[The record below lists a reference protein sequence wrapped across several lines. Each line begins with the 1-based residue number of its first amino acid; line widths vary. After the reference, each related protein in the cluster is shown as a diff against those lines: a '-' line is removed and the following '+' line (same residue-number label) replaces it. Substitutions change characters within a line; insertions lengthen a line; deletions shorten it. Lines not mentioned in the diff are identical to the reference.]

1 MNALANA
8 CVPCER
14 RQLVQNTTAVVRSM
28 AQTLQAI
35 PPGGN
40 CDEAAT
46 NEITR
51 CIATLRAGSLRWAQ
65 HRMAAMEIRDEKD
78 METHQHISVERIL
91 EQQMQQLD
99 LILTRNP
106 ALLAEVQTRS
116 KAYLAGLAT
125 IYKQR
130 RELQGAMER
139 YHAEAELESSL
150 AALCGPRDIQPLPMA
165 SPPPPF
171 SNLFFNVQMSSN
183 SSVVFGFVRS
193 VWRGVRR

>member
-1 MNALANA
+1 MSPPGRDGSNEPQAGTQGQETAGKRAKRGELPPSFDAPGANQ
-8 CVPCER
+8 R
-14 RQLVQNTTAVVRSM
+14 INW
-28 AQTLQAI
+28 QTLQAI

-99 LILTRNP
+99 LILTSNP
-106 ALLAEVQTRS
+106 GT
-116 KAYLAGLAT
+116 KF
-125 IYKQR
+125 
-130 RELQGAMER
+130 
-139 YHAEAELESSL
+139 
-150 AALCGPRDIQPLPMA
+150 D
-165 SPPPPF
+165 
-171 SNLFFNVQMSSN
+171 
-183 SSVVFGFVRS
+183 
-193 VWRGVRR
+193 

>member
-1 MNALANA
+1 MPWLNA

-35 PPGGN
+35 PPGGS

-46 NEITR
+46 SEITR

-99 LILTRNP
+99 LILTSNP

-130 RELQGAMER
+130 RELQEAAALADEGPLLLRAR
-139 YHAEAELESSL
+139 GRGPFHCPPSSFPDRCFSRAEKESSWS
-150 AALCGPRDIQPLPMA
+150 CQCP
-165 SPPPPF
+165 
-171 SNLFFNVQMSSN
+171 
-183 SSVVFGFVRS
+183 
-193 VWRGVRR
+193 